1 MISILLKDL
10 RNFSMERDSKM
21 KISVRVKPNSKEE
34 KVDKLLENEYV
45 LRVKAPPKEGKANLA
60 VIELLSEH
68 FGIAKSR
75 IVILKGHKSK
85 NKIVQI
91 L

>member
-1 MISILLKDL
+1 
-10 RNFSMERDSKM
+10 MERDSKM